1 MKTKRTQGVQQ
12 LLAQKGELDRTQSEL
27 DKTREELETVTDR
40 LDRKQTKVES
50 RRSEV
55 RRRTDEL
62 ETTVQ
67 EVETTVKEL
76 GRVQEEVDRK
86 KVELASLRQEVDS
99 YAKEAE
105 SYLVN
110 MTQQK
115 TELQVSYYIRRR
127 MKCNVTK
134 KKKRDWTRRLLCAG
148 AAGETQEETGRE
160 KESEGA
166 VYASGGQTEA
176 RRAVRTQ
183 PLRKQTCKQVTKKTA
198 TSQLKLTM
206 CMCVRCLSA
215 VEAELTKQREE
226 YIRRQHTDKDAAATQ
241 ELANVLSF

>member
-12 LLAQKGELDRTQSEL
+12 LLVQKGELDRTQSEL

-99 YAKEAE
+99 YTKEAE

-115 TELQVSYYIRRR
+115 TELQVSYDIRRR
-127 MKCNVTK
+127 MKCNVK
-134 KKKRDWTRRLLCAG
+134 KKKTSIGHVVFFAQELQEKLRRR
-148 AAGETQEETGRE
+148 QEEKRSL
-160 KESEGA
+160 KE
-166 VYASGGQTEA
+166 QCTHLEA
-176 RRAVRTQ
+176 RRRHAERYVRNRYANKRVNK
-183 PLRKQTCKQVTKKTA
+183 LRK
-198 TSQLKLTM
+198 KL
-206 CMCVRCLSA
+206 LPHS
-215 VEAELTKQREE
+215 
-226 YIRRQHTDKDAAATQ
+226 
-241 ELANVLSF
+241 